1 MAICWKLRVS
11 GATGWFN
18 LNQKVTMR
26 PVRTISRK
34 DLGEETPVRPTIG
47 VDLLGILRDHTP
59 DPCRNQWEDM
69 VRSVWRHAEAGR
81 NDRPRLTSTVY
92 LGRGMKV
99 GE

>member
-34 DLGEETPVRPTIG
+34 DLGEEALTRPKVD
-47 VDLLGILRDHTP
+47 VDLLGILRDYTP
-59 DPCRNQWEDM
+59 NP
-69 VRSVWRHAEAGR
+69 
-81 NDRPRLTSTVY
+81 
-92 LGRGMKV
+92 
-99 GE
+99 